1 MGRHTVSVTLRR
13 DGPRTPWGIR
23 LVGGADLSAPLLIT
37 RAQPGSP
44 ADGRLKRGDM
54 ITKIAEYDA
63 RDLRHQDAQS
73 LFQNAGNSI
82 SVVVQREG
90 PTLPGVGGSAL
101 TRSMTQPLPVSPP
114 TPTPSAAPRPPVAG
128 GVATPFAQSST
139 LPRGQVVFPPPL
151 PSDVQPQD
159 DDINAI
165 THQPYRTTPL
175 VLPGAKVKKDTPVA
189 TQSYLR
195 HHPNPHFRAPPAPS
209 ATEVLMKQKV
219 ADTVIQK
226 VVGEEAGAGKQ
237 VVHKQFNSPIGLY
250 SDQNIAETIQK
261 QTGVTPKSIVR
272 APTLDRRN
280 QVPVSMKKTV
290 KYDPSQSETFKAL
303 QEEEL
308 GGHLQEVTVPV
319 TPKVFNPTNR
329 PNAVPEKPAWV
340 KVNSLGNYEETI
352 QQSGSFKRLMYQ
364 VLGQSDF

>member
-219 ADTVIQK
+219 
-226 VVGEEAGAGKQ
+226 
-237 VVHKQFNSPIGLY
+237 VHKQFNSPIGLY

-261 QTGVTPKSIVR
+261 QTGVTP
-272 APTLDRRN
+272 
-280 QVPVSMKKTV
+280 MKKTV

-319 TPKVFNPTNR
+319 TPKVFNPTSR

-340 KVNSLGNYEETI
+340 KKPQPEQQRTFVNSLGNYEETI